1 MRSRGG
7 ASELTSSAHRLM
19 ADEGRPMARNQEQL
33 DALSSAV
40 ILANAGVGFTV
51 DDKARVVCDGLVK
64 TGHLVSVVGVAGG
77 YMPSEELA
85 KAMLINTAQKTEQ
98 AKGQLRPCDVA
109 YSDSPAA
116 SRASFGSR

>member
-1 MRSRGG
+1 
-7 ASELTSSAHRLM
+7 M
-19 ADEGRPMARNQEQL
+19 ALNQEQL
-33 DALSSAV
+33 DALSTAV

-51 DDKARVVCDGLVK
+51 DDKAKRVVCDGLVK

-98 AKGQLRPCDVA
+98 AKGQLRTCDVA